1 MGSIVC
7 PVCGLSDFEI
17 HPQAEDGLAAAA
29 VWTDAFVQ
37 RCQHVQERRH
47 RADLKSHTCPHWARA
62 VQDAAEQVSREASA

>member
-1 MGSIVC
+1 
-7 PVCGLSDFEI
+7 
-17 HPQAEDGLAAAA
+17 
-29 VWTDAFVQ
+29 VWTDAFVR